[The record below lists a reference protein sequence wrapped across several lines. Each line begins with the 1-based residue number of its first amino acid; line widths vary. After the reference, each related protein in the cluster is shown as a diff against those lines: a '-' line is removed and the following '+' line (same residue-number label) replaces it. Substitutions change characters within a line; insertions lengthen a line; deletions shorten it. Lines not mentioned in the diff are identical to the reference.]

1 MKNKKEPKEP
11 KEALPAI
18 ANMSLGDMSE
28 EAETLDKSGQS
39 DTERYLKLDKAIM
52 EYLGLLP

>member
-1 MKNKKEPKEP
+1 MKSEEPKEP